1 MTIATPMVRNMNN
14 IQLFLLLLAVAGAII
29 ATWTGL
35 RVWKRD
41 RRPLDTL
48 LTSDTP
54 DDAEKQS

>member
-1 MTIATPMVRNMNN
+1 MNN
-14 IQLFLLLLAVAGAII
+14 IQLFLLLLAMAGAIT